1 MISGVRTLLTL
12 SLLCVKRRGIA
23 RLFAFA
29 AKPTAARFSAGQGDK
44 DVETEGRAPI
54 WESTPREGVRVR
66 DPDKAQREAENRL
79 AWLRLALAA
88 GLVAGLLLSPN
99 LWISTRS
106 YPLTPLW
113 DAVPSLP
120 YPADYALFGL
130 FVALVA
136 GVGLVRGRAMGWLGI
151 GALVLAAFFV
161 VQDESR
167 LQPWFYQYS
176 FMLAACCLY
185 GLGRTGALDALNA
198 CRLIVVATYFWS
210 GLQKANASFVQS
222 THPWLVEPLTAWL
235 PEWAGS
241 ALLAGGY
248 AVPVVEAVIG
258 VGLLTRRFRRLAV
271 VSALLMHAFIMLC
284 IGPLG
289 HDHNTVVWPWNFA
302 MIAFVLILFWKAPD
316 DPSPSTILDPGRNF
330 STSFALRAAVL
341 ILFAFMPLFNFFGL
355 WDSYLSSG
363 LYSGTS
369 KQGYVLEW
377 EGSNWRGAR
386 IGGISEQELNTPAY
400 PEESVFENVFSE
412 RWCEAGSEEALRR
425 EQAGDHEPILRVDGR
440 PAILSGERS
449 TEIYSCD
456 DVL

>member
-1 MISGVRTLLTL
+1 MLLTL
-12 SLLCVKRRGIA
+12 SLLRVRRRGVS
-23 RLFAFA
+23 R
-29 AKPTAARFSAGQGDK
+29 SD
-44 DVETEGRAPI
+44 EEMPI
-54 WESTPREGVRVR
+54 QESSSYEGVRLR
-66 DPDKAQREAENRL
+66 DPDKAQRGAENRL
-79 AWLRLALAA
+79 VWLRLVLAA

-99 LWISTRS
+99 LWISTRY

-113 DAVPSLP
+113 DAVPPLP
-120 YPADYALFGL
+120 YPADYVLFGL
-130 FVALVA
+130 FVALIA
-136 GVGLVRGRAMGWLGI
+136 GVEAVRGRAMGWLAV

-185 GLGRTGALDALNA
+185 GLGRVGALGALNA
-198 CRLIVVATYFWS
+198 CRLIVFATYFWS

-222 THPWLVEPLTAWL
+222 THPWLIEPLTTRL

-241 ALLAGGY
+241 ALLASGY
-248 AVPVVEAVIG
+248 AVPVVEAAIG
-258 VGLLTRRFRRLAV
+258 IGLLTRRFRKLAV
-271 VSALLMHAFIMLC
+271 VGALLMHAFIMLC

-289 HDHNTVVWPWNFA
+289 HHHNTVVWPWNFA
-302 MIAFVLILFWKAPD
+302 MSAFVLILFWRAPD
-316 DPSPSTILDPGRNF
+316 DPSPSTILLPGRRL
-330 STSFALRAAVL
+330 SPGPVLRAAVL
-341 ILFAFMPLFNFFGL
+341 VLFAFMPLFNFFGL

-377 EGSNWRGAR
+377 KDSNWQSTR
-386 IGGISEQELNTPAY
+386 IGGVSERELNTPAY
-400 PEESVFENVFSE
+400 PEESIFENVFAE
-412 RWCEAGSEEALRR
+412 RWCGEGSEEALRR
-425 EQAGDHEPILRVDGR
+425 EQAGEPEPTLRVDGR

-449 TEIYSCD
+449 AELYSCE